1 MTGLTLQQV
10 FGSSATQ
17 NATTVT
23 FLKSELLG
31 LTPQV
36 INTADS
42 ILAGI
47 VNNAWQYFEGNLT
60 DQNGIIISDE
70 SGNPVTYD
78 NHYYYTVTW
87 LQFWG
92 YLLPLGKVNIVF
104 LLSEL
109 SPYGH

>member
-1 MTGLTLQQV
+1 MTTLTLQQV

-31 LTPQV
+31 LIPQV
-36 INTADS
+36 DNTADS
-42 ILAGI
+42 ILAAI
-47 VNNAWQYFEGNLT
+47 INNTWQYFEGNLT
-60 DQNGIIISDE
+60 DENGVVVSDE

-78 NHYYYTVTW
+78 NHYYYTLTW

-92 YLLPLGKVNIVF
+92 YLLSPDKVNIVF
-104 LLSEL
+104 L
-109 SPYGH
+109 